1 MSTLITEKRLKVHSE
16 TIGVLNRSRA
26 DLFLSTIKSLE
37 TLPIT
42 TAQFFIE
49 FDESTNSKKN
59 AILNEIRNLP
69 FNSEIHDFRF
79 DKYEQWRSHS
89 DSISDING
97 LILLLTYDD
106 HIFIDSDNKE
116 IEFLAKNIFEIEED
130 LNEPVYG
137 PLSHFP
143 ECHGLISF
151 AKAIGKFHKINSI
164 PIVPCPIPIGAVIVS
179 PKSYAKWWEI
189 DFTNGTKI
197 VSPENPFGPSVMH
210 VDSWQIFP
218 RNEIFRHMDGYS
230 HVKINSRPYGI
241 LNPNYSVDKEN
252 KIKHTPF
259 IISQNL
265 NDIRKSKK
273 YDLICIKDN
282 PAQNMKKN
290 FILANQLRISTEST
304 KYIATKFGLKLSSL
318 NSFRILAMKSN
329 NKKLLIQTVAEVP
342 TLLTIKF
349 IFFVKKILRQPYTI
363 NELRFI
369 SMFSSHKTVNF
380 MSMFISDKLKR
391 LIKKVFSKV
400 TR

>member
-16 TIGVLNRSRA
+16 TIGVSNRSRA

-49 FDESTNSKKN
+49 FDESTDSKKN
-59 AILNEIRNLP
+59 LILNEIRNLP
-69 FNSEIHDFRF
+69 FKSEIHDFRF
-79 DKYEQWRSHS
+79 DKYEQWKSHS
-89 DSISDING
+89 DSIREIDK

-106 HIFIDSDNKE
+106 HIFVDSDSE
-116 IEFLAKNIFEIEED
+116 EMEFLAKNIIEIEKD
-130 LNEPVYG
+130 LDKPVYG
-137 PLSHFP
+137 TLSHFP

-151 AKAIGKFHKINSI
+151 AKAIGKYHTINSV

-189 DFTNGTKI
+189 DFTNGNKI

-230 HVKINSRPYGI
+230 HVRINSRPYGI
-241 LNPNYSVDKEN
+241 LNPNYKIDKNN
-252 KIKHTPF
+252 KINYVPF
-259 IISQNL
+259 LVSQNL

-273 YDLICIKDN
+273 YDLIYIKNN
-282 PAQNMKKN
+282 PTQEMNKN
-290 FILANQLRISTEST
+290 LILANQLRISAESI
-304 KYIATKFGLKLSSL
+304 KYIATKFDLKPSSF
-318 NSFRILAMKSN
+318 NSIRVLAMKSN
-329 NKKLLIQTVAEVP
+329 NKKLLFQTVVEVP
-342 TLLTIKF
+342 TLITIKF
-349 IFFVKKILRQPYTI
+349 IFFVKKIFRQPFTI

-369 SMFSSHKTVNF
+369 SMFSSHKTINF
-380 MSMFISDKLKR
+380 IIMFIRDKLKR
-391 LIKKVFSKV
+391 VV
-400 TR
+400 R